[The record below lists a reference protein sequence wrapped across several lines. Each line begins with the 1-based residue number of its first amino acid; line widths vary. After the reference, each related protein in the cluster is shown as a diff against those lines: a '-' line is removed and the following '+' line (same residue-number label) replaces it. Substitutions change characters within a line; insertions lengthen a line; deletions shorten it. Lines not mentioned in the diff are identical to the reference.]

1 MTNSAAV
8 GLHIQLTVSFP
19 ARAWRS
25 TLVIAS
31 REICQSSRSW
41 RRGKRWVASASKVTS
56 SEDRLRTRSQNIV
69 SVATRS
75 WLSDTSVRRS
85 YSASRTSPTTAL
97 TCWRSST
104 QRCRHVAAALGLHR
118 ESVDLEPDHGEGVAD
133 PVVQLASDAAALL
146 VGPDRPEAAEQPSV
160 VDGDAERLDEAVEQ
174 LRVLDGEEVGLA

>member
-8 GLHIQLTVSFP
+8 GLHIQLTVSVP

-41 RRGKRWVASASKVTS
+41 RRGRRWVASASKVTS

-97 TCWRSST
+97 TC
-104 QRCRHVAAALGLHR
+104 VAELASAVPPRRRPLGLHR
-118 ESVDLEPDHGEGVAD
+118 EPIDLEPDHGEGVAD
-133 PVVQLASDAAALL
+133 PVVQLAGDAAALL
-146 VGPDRPEAAEQPSV
+146 VGADRPETAEQPSV

-174 LRVLDGEEVGLA
+174 FRVLDGEEVGLT